1 MQNAMN
7 KLHDND
13 LDKLFA
19 EGLEDLREEPSDNSW
34 KKIAAGIAVTTT
46 VSSSL
51 IASIFK
57 PIAWVMSSA
66 AIVSAVVLLNPSS
79 ENIKN
84 VNNKNLNNDIVQEEI
99 SSKEGISAMPLL
111 SRVTE
116 IPIIFPFENINKINS
131 VYENN
136 FQNNNALNNNIAE
149 AVVNK
154 SEPDYYKGLQV
165 SEADEDVANSQDENK
180 LFAKTDVL
188 QKMNLLSAKPISN
201 GFINNNIGALPL
213 KYFNTFDNDYIMPTW
228 FSLGFNMGCDFFDFN
243 IPDIES
249 KVPSLNTELDFA
261 FHFGDLYL
269 SLGSN
274 LIDFVVNNKYSY
286 TITDY
291 YESTSTEIP
300 IKSDPVD
307 IGGGIDA
314 FYIYDSV
321 STVYDKNF
329 KNKYSFIEIPF
340 TFGFQKD
347 VKRVSFYAES
357 GFAFSFLV
365 KNKTLNIEE
374 FEQDAGI
381 NSVSWEKNTFEQN
394 KKIQS
399 FIFKA
404 GVMYNTNYNLS
415 FGLEPV
421 YRYGLSPFYYG
432 EKKVD
437 SPVSFGIRAK
447 LLYKL

>member
-1 MQNAMN
+1 MN

-13 LDKLFA
+13 LDKLFS
-19 EGLEDLREEPSDNSW
+19 EGLEDLKEEPSENSW

-57 PIAWVMSSA
+57 PIIWTISSA
-66 AIVSAVVLLNPSS
+66 AMVSALVLLNPSS

-84 VNNKNLNNDIVQEEI
+84 ANKIAQKEIND
-99 SSKEGISAMPLL
+99 KDGISAMPLL
-111 SRVTE
+111 SSVTE
-116 IPIIFPFENINKINS
+116 IPTNFPFENNISKINS
-131 VYENN
+131 VNENN
-136 FQNNNALNNNIAE
+136 LQNNNITLNNIAE
-149 AVVNK
+149 TFVNK
-154 SEPDYYKGLQV
+154 SHPNYYNELQA
-165 SEADEDVANSQDENK
+165 SEANVNIENSQDENK
-180 LFAKTDVL
+180 VFSKTDVL
-188 QKMNLLSAKPISN
+188 QKMKLLQTSPIN
-201 GFINNNIGALPL
+201 YDFANNIGALSL
-213 KYFNTFDNDYIMPTW
+213 KNSNPFDDNYVIPTW
-228 FSLGFNMGCDFFDFN
+228 FSLGFNMGCDFLKFN
-243 IPDIES
+243 IPGIES
-249 KVPSLNTELDFA
+249 TVPSFNTELDFA

-274 LIDFVVNNKYSY
+274 LTSFLVNNNYSY
-286 TITDY
+286 TITHSEGSKYSDSN
-291 YESTSTEIP
+291 STSKMDIP
-300 IKSDPVD
+300 IKSDRPVD
-307 IGGGIDA
+307 IGRINFSYA
-314 FYIYDSV
+314 YDSV
-321 STVYDKNF
+321 NIVYNKNF
-329 KNKYSFIEIPF
+329 KNKYSFIEIPL

-347 VKRVSFYAES
+347 LRRVSFYAES

-365 KNKTLNIEE
+365 KNKTLDIEK
-374 FEQDAGI
+374 FEQEEGI
-381 NSVSWEKNTFEQN
+381 NPVSWEVNTFEQN

-432 EKKVD
+432 EKKTD

-447 LLYKL
+447 LYYKL